1 MLNCRKITS
10 QWGLYE
16 ATKSVDR
23 GAPQGGVLSPLLW
36 TLVINQL
43 LRRFDERPVQLKA
56 YADDVATV
64 ISGKCLPT
72 ISSLMDRALRDIHTW
87 ASNVGLTTNAEKTNM
102 VLFTKRDKNIRDKNE
117 QYQYP
122 CDICGQHFKR
132 TWDLKIHKGI
142 HSDEKPHKCDFC
154 EKRFVRATA
163 LREHLRTHTGEKPYR
178 CKYCERCFTT
188 KRALNQHLRGNHL
201 GDNTHRCEFC
211 PLAFRLA
218 SELRLHSTTHKD
230 EIPETHERNMTA
242 LREEAKLKVN
252 R

>member
-1 MLNCRKITS
+1 MGMFMQVLDADRLIFGESALTHALLFS
-10 QWGLYE
+10 VV
-16 ATKSVDR
+16 SVDEN
-23 GAPQGGVLSPLLW
+23 GV
-36 TLVINQL
+36 VKL
-43 LRRFDERPVQLKA
+43 LRVANSWRGEK
-56 YADDVATV
+56 YA
-64 ISGKCLPT
+64 KK
-72 ISSLMDRALRDIHTW
+72 IHTHI
-87 ASNVGLTTNAEKTNM
+87 
-102 VLFTKRDKNIRDKNE
+102 DKNIRDKNE